1 MKNLMDS
8 YTQRHNGL
16 RRKIKTL
23 DEQIPK
29 KEEELE
35 ELKKVNAGHR
45 GRSKTEDK
53 KKTKKYRR

>member
-1 MKNLMDS
+1 MDS